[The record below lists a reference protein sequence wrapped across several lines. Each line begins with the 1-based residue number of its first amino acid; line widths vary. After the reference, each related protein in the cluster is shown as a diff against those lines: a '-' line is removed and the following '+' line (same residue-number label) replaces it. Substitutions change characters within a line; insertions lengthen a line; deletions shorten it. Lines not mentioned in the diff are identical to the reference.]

1 MRVLAID
8 QGTSATKA
16 VVVEPD
22 GSTGAVVEVPIAV
35 HAGTDGSVELD
46 PEELWRSVV
55 IAGHRALDAA
65 GGSVDAIGLGNQG
78 ETVLAWDRAT
88 GQPRSAGIVWQDR
101 RATSVCEPLAA
112 AGWSARLSELTGLEL
127 DPYFSAPKMAWLRPH
142 VGDATI
148 TTTDTWLLHRLC
160 GAFATDAATASRSL
174 LLGLDD
180 VAWNAEA
187 CDVFGIEPA
196 DLPSGI
202 RASIS
207 GIAAVRRKCA
217 ARFGAA
223 RIDEIGID
231 GPFVTGNQFAL
242 FLDLVITD
250 PAGGGSQPFTEIAL
264 FTVRGG
270 QIAEERYF
278 YA

>member
-1 MRVLAID
+1 MQTIH
-8 QGTSATKA
+8 
-16 VVVEPD
+16 
-22 GSTGAVVEVPIAV
+22 EVARDFTALLR
-35 HAGTDGSVELD
+35 AGRFV
-46 PEELWRSVV
+46 
-55 IAGHRALDAA
+55 AA
-65 GGSVDAIGLGNQG
+65 G
-78 ETVLAWDRAT
+78 DRYWA
-88 GQPRSAGIVWQDR
+88 SDV
-101 RATSVCEPLAA
+101 TS
-112 AGWSARLSELTGLEL
+112 
-127 DPYFSAPKMAWLRPH
+127 
-142 VGDATI
+142 
-148 TTTDTWLLHRLC
+148 
-160 GAFATDAATASRSL
+160 
-174 LLGLDD
+174 
-180 VAWNAEA
+180 
-187 CDVFGIEPA
+187 IEPA